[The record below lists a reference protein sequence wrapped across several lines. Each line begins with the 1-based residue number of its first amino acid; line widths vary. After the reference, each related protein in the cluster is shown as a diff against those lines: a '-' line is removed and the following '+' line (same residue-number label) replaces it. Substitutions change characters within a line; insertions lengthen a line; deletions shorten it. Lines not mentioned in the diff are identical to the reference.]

1 MRTALWVLVCTM
13 ALGTAAIS
21 QTPDDNN
28 PATKEDVEEY
38 LQTMHSHDMMK
49 QMIQAMSAPMHKLVH
64 EQFEKDRDKLP
75 ADFEMRMQKIMD
87 DYMNQIPFDE
97 MMQSMVPAYQKHFS
111 KGDIHAL
118 ISFYS
123 SPTGQ
128 KVLRELP
135 AIMAE
140 AMDAMVPIMR
150 KQIEQMNE
158 RMQREV
164 ADMLKNHK
172 DDAPMLRN

>member
-1 MRTALWVLVCTM
+1 
-13 ALGTAAIS
+13 
-21 QTPDDNN
+21 
-28 PATKEDVEEY
+28 
-38 LQTMHSHDMMK
+38 
-49 QMIQAMSAPMHKLVH
+49 
-64 EQFEKDRDKLP
+64 
-75 ADFEMRMQKIMD
+75 
-87 DYMNQIPFDE
+87 
-97 MMQSMVPAYQKHFS
+97 MVPANQKHFS

-150 KQIEQMNE
+150 KQIDEMNE